1 MDLIVHNTMPRTS
14 KTGKG
19 GTGPLSRTDGKTYC
33 LNIGIQ
39 KDNLVMQINPSL
51 ESGGKQPYQ
60 QNRVYDVD
68 GISPALCAFKSDLI
82 ISNLPK
88 DNLIMLNERQRANFK
103 SGDEK
108 ANSFLSTSWKG
119 SQANG
124 MTLVNEARIRR
135 LTPIECERLQTV
147 KDNVT
152 KFCMSIDYL
161 YICNET
167 NVIKKW
173 LQSAELKS
181 AIQISQAKRQ
191 DYATNIIYD
200 LKELE
205 QLKERLLIEQKN
217 ANTKNATILNKLL
230 KDIVLLTTKD
240 LSNTAHQKSL
250 SKLFKEIKNVN
261 IVIKPLEKMEEGQ
274 EGCVIDITKTGLDTT
289 TLYMQIINAMKLSQE
304 DIMVELMVKSD
315 TGLVWKIQSEKTLN
329 MAKLYIILILIKQ
342 IIQSKIYTYSKIK
355 VNIKSVIS
363 NLNISEQ
370 NYLNVELLDLR
381 MENISLN
388 SDSQRYKML
397 GNGWTVDVIAHI
409 LTYVQMV

>member
-1 MDLIVHNTMPRTS
+1 
-14 KTGKG
+14 
-19 GTGPLSRTDGKTYC
+19 
-33 LNIGIQ
+33 
-39 KDNLVMQINPSL
+39 
-51 ESGGKQPYQ
+51 
-60 QNRVYDVD
+60 
-68 GISPALCAFKSDLI
+68 
-82 ISNLPK
+82 
-88 DNLIMLNERQRANFK
+88 
-103 SGDEK
+103 
-108 ANSFLSTSWKG
+108 
-119 SQANG
+119 
-124 MTLVNEARIRR
+124 
-135 LTPIECERLQTV
+135 
-147 KDNVT
+147 
-152 KFCMSIDYL
+152 MSIDYL

-230 KDIVLLTTKD
+230 KDIVILTTKD
-240 LSNTAHQKSL
+240 LSNTAHQESL

-261 IVIKPLEKMEEGQ
+261 IVIKPLEKMEDGQ

-409 LTYVQMV
+409 LTYLK